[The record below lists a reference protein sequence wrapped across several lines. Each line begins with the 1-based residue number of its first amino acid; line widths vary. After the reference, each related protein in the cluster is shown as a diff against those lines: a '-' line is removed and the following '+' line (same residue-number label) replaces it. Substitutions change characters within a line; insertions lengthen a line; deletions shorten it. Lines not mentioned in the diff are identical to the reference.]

1 MKKIK
6 TVLSEH
12 IEYSTI
18 IRAVVCNVGKESISD
33 INSHGIGGGFGGFI
47 YYTDT
52 VRFFKTHKEAIL
64 SLLKAT
70 AEELGNGLLELVAGF
85 SCLSSKGKPLY
96 TVDEIAEA
104 IYTGRGDYAQ
114 IIQNALA
121 WFAAEEVCRWF
132 EE

>member
-1 MKKIK
+1 MKMIK

-12 IEYSTI
+12 IEYSTL

-33 INSHGIGGGFGGFI
+33 INSHGIDGGFGGFI

-52 VRFFKTHKEAIL
+52 VKFFKAHKKAIL
-64 SLLKAT
+64 SLLKALS
-70 AEELGNGLLELVAGF
+70 EDVGEGLLELVAGF
-85 SCLSSKGKPLY
+85 NCLSSAGKPIY

-104 IYTGRGDYAQ
+104 IYTGRGDYAH